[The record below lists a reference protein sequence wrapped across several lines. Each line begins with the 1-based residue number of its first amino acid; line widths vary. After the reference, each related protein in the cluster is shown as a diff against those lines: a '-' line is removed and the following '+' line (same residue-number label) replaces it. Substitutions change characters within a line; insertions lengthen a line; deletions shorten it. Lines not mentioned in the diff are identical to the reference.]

1 MRESVHFNLNLVE
14 GSDIVNPLV
23 TDVPNYESIDEQMF
37 KNQNAGVQNATE
49 LKTGT
54 VHAITRIVP
63 DAQMITFTAT
73 SNFVAGDTFTVDG
86 IQVSALTVSGEQLPT
101 GAYVINSQVLA
112 ILKGTLLTVYGIGSE
127 IADNALALNGHPDTY
142 FGTKE
147 EVNNAINTANSANE
161 LVNELNNS
169 LGELKREKWYQQRI
183 ASNNVVNGVVD
194 SNRRLLNEDGT
205 LFSITNNANSTYK
218 VTMVS
223 RTGSSNTLYCSESIV
238 DFSTSGVGIWIMSKT
253 DSVYPYLSVTA
264 ENNII
269 TAITPS
275 NYSMNC
281 YVTIEKLR

>member
-1 MRESVHFNLNLVE
+1 MRESEHFNLNLVE

-23 TDVPNYESIDEQMF
+23 TDVPNYESIDAQMF

-142 FGTKE
+142 FGTRE
-147 EVNNAINTANSANE
+147 DVDNAIDTANAANE

-169 LGELKREKWYQQRI
+169 KAGLGKLTKEI
-183 ASNNVVNGVVD
+183 IGC
-194 SNRRLLNEDGT
+194 GT
-205 LFSITNNANSTYK
+205 LKNFGSAKARQIQAYVQLQCTPGTFIDLKMFIDDTMVGYATLYNPLTWAINLGYTFDIISECTNVKFTFYTYQGAVTSDS
-218 VTMVS
+218 VTMLY
-223 RTGSSNTLYCSESIV
+223 SN
-238 DFSTSGVGIWIMSKT
+238 
-253 DSVYPYLSVTA
+253 
-264 ENNII
+264 
-269 TAITPS
+269 
-275 NYSMNC
+275 
-281 YVTIEKLR
+281 

>member
-1 MRESVHFNLNLVE
+1 MRESEHFNLNLVE

-54 VHAITRIVP
+54 IHAITRLVP

-127 IADNALALNGHPDTY
+127 VADNALALNGHPDTY

-147 EVNNAINTANSANE
+147 EVDVAINTANAANE
-161 LVNELNNS
+161 LVNEVNNS
-169 LGELKREKWYQQRI
+169 LADKCNKPKWDKTIHRDTTFTATEDCYVSVFCRSRSGAYCEVTI
-183 ASNNVVNGVVD
+183 NNNTIYSTYLNSNGNW
-194 SNRRLLNEDGT
+194 GT
-205 LFSITNNANSTYK
+205 STPFFYIPKGKTISYAADNYEGNIYETYFVITN
-218 VTMVS
+218 
-223 RTGSSNTLYCSESIV
+223 
-238 DFSTSGVGIWIMSKT
+238 
-253 DSVYPYLSVTA
+253 
-264 ENNII
+264 
-269 TAITPS
+269 
-275 NYSMNC
+275 
-281 YVTIEKLR
+281 TI